1 MNTCIHIHQTE
12 LFWKMLQQMEIEKC
26 GVHRAAGGICMY
38 RSATLS
44 ADVLVSFWESG
55 ARACF
60 FKCCLLPST
69 ALQVYGY
76 HSHQFNTIVCQ
87 SLHVYI

>member
-1 MNTCIHIHQTE
+1 
-12 LFWKMLQQMEIEKC
+12 MEIEKC

-38 RSATLS
+38 RSARLS
-44 ADVLVSFWESG
+44 AEMCWSAFESC

-87 SLHVYI
+87 RLHVYI